1 MYVSTFWST
10 YDIKKGQQVAL
21 SSHFTETQIKRRETG
36 FWGGLGVG
44 FGLGLGL
51 GFFVS
56 FLIRAS

>member
-1 MYVSTFWST
+1 M
-10 YDIKKGQQVAL
+10 AL

-36 FWGGLGVG
+36 FWGGLGLG